1 MGDKEKN
8 NPFNTSFEAGIRSL
22 VILNV
27 AYPNALDLQRLVE
40 FDYLALHSGDAGGPE
55 SLHAPLPLRS
65 GELLIR
71 RGVIELGLN
80 LMISRNLIEKI
91 PTYDGIKY
99 LASDSAA
106 PFVQSL
112 ASPYIRKLK
121 ICASWVIKS
130 FGNATD
136 GELVLL
142 TRNLF
147 REWTT
152 QFLPKEETLK
162 NSL

>member
-1 MGDKEKN
+1 MTDKEKN
-8 NPFNTSFEAGIRSL
+8 SPFNTSFEAGIRSL
-22 VILNV
+22 VILN
-27 AYPNALDLQRLVE
+27 ASYPNALDLQRLVE
-40 FDYLALHSGDAGGPE
+40 FDYLALHSGDADGPE

-80 LMISRNLIEKI
+80 IMISRNLIERI

-99 LASDSAA
+99 IASDSAEA
-106 PFVQSL
+106 FVQSL
-112 ASPYIRKLK
+112 VSPYITKLK
-121 ICASWVIKS
+121 LCAFWVIKS

-142 TRNLF
+142 TRKLF
-147 REWTT
+147 SEWTT
-152 QFLPKEETLK
+152 QFLAKEEILK
-162 NSL
+162 NSR